1 MRPKRQTTP
10 TGNFKLRKEIIMEKG
25 FKVLQDSLNVSVDNL
40 KFVAE
45 QTTGN
50 NGLLLNSVIETLQ
63 AQKKVIEY
71 LSNCLETEKGIKKQM
86 F

>member
-1 MRPKRQTTP
+1 
-10 TGNFKLRKEIIMEKG
+10 MEKG
-25 FKVLQDSLNVSVDNL
+25 FKVLQDSINVSVDNL

-86 F
+86 FDYLGNKGLMNDFYSK

>member
-1 MRPKRQTTP
+1 
-10 TGNFKLRKEIIMEKG
+10 MEKG

-71 LSNCLETEKGIKKQM
+71 LSNCLDTEMSIKNRCFDFLCKKGLMNDFYSK
-86 F
+86 

>member
-1 MRPKRQTTP
+1 MQKS
-10 TGNFKLRKEIIMEKG
+10 
-25 FKVLQDSLNVSVDNL
+25 FKVLQDSISVSIDNL

-45 QTTGN
+45 NTTGN
-50 NGLLLNSVIETLQ
+50 NGLLLNSVVDTLQ

-71 LSNCLETEKGIKKQM
+71 LSNCLDAEMSIKKQM

>member
-1 MRPKRQTTP
+1 
-10 TGNFKLRKEIIMEKG
+10 MEKG

-71 LSNCLETEKGIKKQM
+71 LSNCLDTEMSIKNRCFDFLCNKGLMNEFYSK
-86 F
+86 